1 MIYIKSSVLNVAAQL
16 VEKVGYKE
24 IKFVQAKPLLGKGT
38 RVKQRASVALTIL
51 YIVHLGA
58 QILYK

>member
-1 MIYIKSSVLNVAAQL
+1 MNDAAQL

-38 RVKQRASVALTIL
+38 RVKQLASVALTIL